1 MPPTRSILGDT
12 VRSYG
17 STWKTLALTDIAYK
31 IVAFIVLTPLVG
43 ILFRVLLAVS
53 GKTVLADQDILFFFL
68 GPVGWVCAI
77 ALGGLWLG
85 IVALEQAAL
94 MGVLCANH
102 GKKRMGV
109 IEALRFTLANAWPVI
124 KVTGRIVAF
133 TLMPVLPALAVAG
146 VTYYVLLG
154 EFDINF
160 YLKEKP
166 PEFLMAL
173 GIAGVIV
180 LALAVVLLRLFTG
193 WFFALQLVLFEGVRP
208 ANALRTSG
216 ERAKGQ
222 RRRIVVWIVG
232 WALASMIVSAVA
244 TSLAVWIGHL
254 IVPSTTNS
262 LWLLAATVGLTMVL
276 LSAVGLVVNLLST
289 TFFAAIL
296 FQLYRH
302 LGSEGDLD
310 LSPLDTSKTAGPVAR
325 FRITRARLLAGGIL
339 GVVAALGTGAFALH
353 SVRLD
358 DQVHIIAHRGSSM
371 AAPENTLA
379 AIKQAIEDGTDWV
392 EIDVQETKD
401 GEVVVFHDSD
411 FMKLAGVNRK
421 IWDVTLEDLKD
432 IDVGS
437 KFSPK
442 FKDERVPTLGQVLEE
457 CKGKAGVN
465 IELKYYGHDQDLEQR
480 VVDIVEAHG
489 MESEIVVMSLKVDAV
504 KKMKK
509 LRPKWT
515 AGLLMSVS
523 AGDLKNINADFLAVN
538 AGFADRRF
546 IRSAHGMG
554 KDVAVWTVNDA
565 PTMSSMIG
573 RGVDGLITDK
583 PALARSVLE
592 QRAQMSPAERLMLEV
607 AGLLGTEPEIGE
619 Q

>member
-1 MPPTRSILGDT
+1 MPPTRSIFGDT

-17 STWKTLALTDIAYK
+17 STWKTLAMTDIAYK
-31 IVAFIVLTPLVG
+31 IVAFVVLTPLVG

-68 GPVGWVCAI
+68 GPLGWVCAI
-77 ALGGLWLG
+77 VLGGLWLG

-109 IEALRFTLANAWPVI
+109 IEALRFALAHAWPVI
-124 KVTGRIVAF
+124 KVTGRMVAF
-133 TLMPVLPALAVAG
+133 TLLPVLSALALAG
-146 VTYYVLLG
+146 ITYYVLLRKY
-154 EFDINF
+154 DINF
-160 YLKEKP
+160 FLKEKP
-166 PEFLMAL
+166 PEFLIAL

-180 LALAVVLLRLFTG
+180 LVLALVLLRLFTG
-193 WFFALQLVLFEGVRP
+193 WFFALQLILFEGMLPR
-208 ANALRTSG
+208 NALRASG

-276 LSAVGLVVNLLST
+276 MSAVGLVVNLLST

-296 FQLYRH
+296 FNLYRH
-302 LGSEGDLD
+302 LGSKGDLD
-310 LSPLDTSKTAGPVAR
+310 LSPLDISKAPGSVVR
-325 FRITRARLLAGGIL
+325 FRITRARLFAGGIL
-339 GVVAALGTGAFALH
+339 GVAAALGTGAYALH
-353 SVRLD
+353 SVRPD
-358 DQVHIIAHRGSSM
+358 DRVHIIAHRGSSM
-371 AAPENTLA
+371 AAPENTMA
-379 AIKQAIEDGTDWV
+379 AIKQAIEDRTDWV
-392 EIDVQETKD
+392 EIDVQETAD

-411 FMKLAGVNRK
+411 FMKLADVNLK
-421 IWDVTLEDLKD
+421 IWDATMEDLKD

-442 FKDERVPTLGQVLEE
+442 FKNERVPTLGQVLDE

-465 IELKYYGHDQDLEQR
+465 IELKYYGHDKDLEQR

-489 MESEIVVMSLKVDAV
+489 MTEEIVVMSLKVDAV

-509 LRPKWT
+509 LRPNWT
-515 AGLLMSVS
+515 VGLLMSVS
-523 AGDLKNINADFLAVN
+523 AGDLKNVNADFLAVN

-546 IRSAHGMG
+546 IRSAHGTG

-583 PALARSVLE
+583 PALARSVLQ
-592 QRAQMSPAERLMLEV
+592 QRAQMSQAERLMLEV
-607 AGLLGTEPEIGE
+607 ASLLGTEPEIGE